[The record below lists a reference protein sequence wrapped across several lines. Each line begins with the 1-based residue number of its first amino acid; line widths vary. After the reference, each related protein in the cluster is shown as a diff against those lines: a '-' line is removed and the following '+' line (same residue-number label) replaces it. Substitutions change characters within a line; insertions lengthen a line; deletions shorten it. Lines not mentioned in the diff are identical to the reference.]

1 MGGVYGRTEEKRRI
15 YGVLSERIEKQ
26 RQRER
31 ERERDKMEDR
41 VYKIKILKLYI

>member
-1 MGGVYGRTEEKRRI
+1 MGGLYGRTEEKRRI

-31 ERERDKMEDR
+31 ERE
-41 VYKIKILKLYI
+41 IKWKTEYTKLKY